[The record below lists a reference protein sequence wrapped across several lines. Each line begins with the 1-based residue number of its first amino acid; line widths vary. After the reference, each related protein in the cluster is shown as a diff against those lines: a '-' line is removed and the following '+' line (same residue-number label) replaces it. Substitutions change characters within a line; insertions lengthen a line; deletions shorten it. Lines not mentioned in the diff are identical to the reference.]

1 MTALYERL
9 TTTRGEYG
17 SIADCQGGRQ
27 GESQDERETE
37 VMRNRARL
45 PVPVYSIRSVFVIQ
59 KSIPYSR
66 IRPIQW
72 QQYSQPI
79 NQSQAHAQ
87 AAQPI
92 RNSIDQSS
100 LALQHGHDLLQ
111 ALFPELGRDA
121 AASLFPLLAL
131 PLLVQPLDGAVGL
144 LDEVLLHVVDLCE
157 AGRERAF

>member
-1 MTALYERL
+1 MSAVQST
-9 TTTRGEYG
+9 
-17 SIADCQGGRQ
+17 
-27 GESQDERETE
+27 
-37 VMRNRARL
+37 
-45 PVPVYSIRSVFVIQ
+45 
-59 KSIPYSR
+59 
-66 IRPIQW
+66 
-72 QQYSQPI
+72 

-92 RNSIDQSS
+92 RNGIDQSS

-144 LDEVLLHVVDLCE
+144 LDEVLLHVVDFRE
-157 AGRERAF
+157 SGRERAFCLLVASAPTVAAWRR